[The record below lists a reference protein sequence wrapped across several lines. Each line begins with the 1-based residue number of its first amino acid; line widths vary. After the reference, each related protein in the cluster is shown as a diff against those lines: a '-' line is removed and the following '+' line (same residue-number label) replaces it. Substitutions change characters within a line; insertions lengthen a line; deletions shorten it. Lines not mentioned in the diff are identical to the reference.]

1 MNYPA
6 KNIANKIIRPFYV
19 FLLVGIVSDTNNN
32 QPLTSSDGRLRK
44 ITVCGIQVPAV
55 PRTRAGNWFEGK

>member
-19 FLLVGIVSDTNNN
+19 FLLVGIAGSEAHI
-32 QPLTSSDGRLRK
+32 TSKHNKLFLIPSLLLPHF
-44 ITVCGIQVPAV
+44 QQ
-55 PRTRAGNWFEGK
+55 